1 MDYFAH
7 SPDTNAMLE
16 RLANEEPAT
25 LACMHGSGWRGD
37 CAGLLR
43 DLANTVSSRQSR
55 VAYAGGAL
63 ALGDPLRNKSAG
75 CLNDWASRLR
85 GKRASA
91 SASTI
96 GVATRHTVACDR
108 CAWVLFA
115 VLLLSIGRKERP

>member
-55 VAYAGGAL
+55 VAYAGGA
-63 ALGDPLRNKSAG
+63 RSAI
-75 CLNDWASRLR
+75 LFVTSRP
-85 GKRASA
+85 GA
-91 SASTI
+91 
-96 GVATRHTVACDR
+96 
-108 CAWVLFA
+108 
-115 VLLLSIGRKERP
+115 

>member
-1 MDYFAH
+1 VIWPIRFQA
-7 SPDTNAMLE
+7 
-16 RLANEEPAT
+16 
-25 LACMHGSGWRGD
+25 GSRES
-37 CAGLLR
+37 L
-43 DLANTVSSRQSR
+43 N
-55 VAYAGGAL
+55 AGGAL

-85 GKRASA
+85 GERASA

-115 VLLLSIGRKERP
+115 VKHRAKGTTVNGMRTNPRDVVECARRRSRSCRLSLPYARC

>member
-1 MDYFAH
+1 MESHGHHGAFSFNQYLIADEKPMVFHTGPRRMFGLDDLFTQPGTGKDALVQTDILGPSETFRGAMDYFAH

-55 VAYAGGAL
+55 VA
-63 ALGDPLRNKSAG
+63 
-75 CLNDWASRLR
+75 
-85 GKRASA
+85 
-91 SASTI
+91 
-96 GVATRHTVACDR
+96 
-108 CAWVLFA
+108 
-115 VLLLSIGRKERP
+115 